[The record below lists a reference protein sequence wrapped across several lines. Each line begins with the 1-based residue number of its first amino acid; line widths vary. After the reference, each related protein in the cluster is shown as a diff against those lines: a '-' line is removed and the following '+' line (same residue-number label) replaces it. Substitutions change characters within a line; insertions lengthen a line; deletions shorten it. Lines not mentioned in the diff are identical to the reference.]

1 MTPAPSTTPT
11 IRLRGQWTE
20 AALSALAD
28 ILLDA
33 AKRRLAERAR
43 AAADVSKKQ
52 QEQER

>member
-43 AAADVSKKQ
+43 AVDGAEHEETD
-52 QEQER
+52 ER